1 MLSLDFT
8 EDDSPP
14 IPALDGGEESVETIA
29 VRKKLNPWKKKKKTG
44 TGIKMLTPINLLT
57 RLSILLAQ
65 AGNNSYKLKNEIRQ
79 IPYLFFQH
87 NKVTKKDYN
96 NLIKS

>member
-29 VRKKLNPWKKKKKTG
+29 VRTKLNPWKKKKKNRNR
-44 TGIKMLTPINLLT
+44 KKKIN
-57 RLSILLAQ
+57 SNQ
-65 AGNNSYKLKNEIRQ
+65 
-79 IPYLFFQH
+79 FF
-87 NKVTKKDYN
+87 Y
-96 NLIKS
+96 

>member
-29 VRKKLNPWKKKKKTG
+29 VRTKLNPWKKKKKNRNRN
-44 TGIKMLTPINLLT
+44 KNVNSNQFIN
-57 RLSILLAQ
+57 
-65 AGNNSYKLKNEIRQ
+65 
-79 IPYLFFQH
+79 
-87 NKVTKKDYN
+87 
-96 NLIKS
+96 

>member
-29 VRKKLNPWKKKKKTG
+29 VRTKLNPWKKKKNRNRNKNVNSNQF
-44 TGIKMLTPINLLT
+44 IN
-57 RLSILLAQ
+57 
-65 AGNNSYKLKNEIRQ
+65 
-79 IPYLFFQH
+79 
-87 NKVTKKDYN
+87 
-96 NLIKS
+96 